1 MAAMAGRVG
10 IELVAT
16 RLASGMPD
24 YEFARLILADPTAI
38 LLDSGA
44 GGRFGRTSYFAL
56 PSEVAVDWRC
66 EERTGDPLNRLRELL
81 DRVRGP
87 ADPPP
92 GFWGG
97 YVGYLSYDARQLFEV
112 LPARHPRLTD
122 MPDVHFVR
130 VDAVLPRDE
139 ASGDVWLREARV
151 RGGRPSAKNG
161 GARLRQLLSGVSH
174 AAPRR
179 WKSTPGPMMAPN
191 EDAHIQ
197 RVLAAQD
204 LLRRGEIYQV
214 NLTVPWS
221 FPRPA
226 DPAALYLALRERNP
240 ATFGAFF
247 PCGADTILSLSPE
260 RFFSLRQ
267 GGVRTR
273 PVKGTRPR
281 GRSPSEDHALAAEL
295 LASTKDG
302 AELAMIVDVLRNDLS
317 RVSRIG
323 SVEVREPVCLE
334 SHATVHHLVAEV
346 ESVLAPGQ
354 TVVDLLVAA
363 TPGGSITG
371 APRIRAMEVID
382 DLEEGRR
389 GPYCGTLGWI
399 GFQGDA
405 DFNILIRTAYT
416 ARDRLQLHA
425 GGGITVLSDPLAE
438 FAEAEAKVR
447 GLWEVIAGRELR
459 RGAAQPSEGEES

>member
-1 MAAMAGRVG
+1 
-10 IELVAT
+10 
-16 RLASGMPD
+16 MPD
-24 YEFARLILADPTAI
+24 YEFAWLILADPTAI

-81 DRVRGP
+81 VRVRGP

-130 VDAVLPRDE
+130 VEAVPARDE

-179 WKSTPGPMMAPN
+179 WESTPGPMMAPN

-226 DPAALYLALRERNP
+226 DPAALYLAPCLICTTCAVPVLP
-240 ATFGAFF
+240 AM
-247 PCGADTILSLSPE
+247 
-260 RFFSLRQ
+260 R
-267 GGVRTR
+267 
-273 PVKGTRPR
+273 
-281 GRSPSEDHALAAEL
+281 
-295 LASTKDG
+295 
-302 AELAMIVDVLRNDLS
+302 
-317 RVSRIG
+317 
-323 SVEVREPVCLE
+323 
-334 SHATVHHLVAEV
+334 
-346 ESVLAPGQ
+346 
-354 TVVDLLVAA
+354 
-363 TPGGSITG
+363 
-371 APRIRAMEVID
+371 
-382 DLEEGRR
+382 
-389 GPYCGTLGWI
+389 
-399 GFQGDA
+399 
-405 DFNILIRTAYT
+405 
-416 ARDRLQLHA
+416 
-425 GGGITVLSDPLAE
+425 
-438 FAEAEAKVR
+438 
-447 GLWEVIAGRELR
+447 
-459 RGAAQPSEGEES
+459 